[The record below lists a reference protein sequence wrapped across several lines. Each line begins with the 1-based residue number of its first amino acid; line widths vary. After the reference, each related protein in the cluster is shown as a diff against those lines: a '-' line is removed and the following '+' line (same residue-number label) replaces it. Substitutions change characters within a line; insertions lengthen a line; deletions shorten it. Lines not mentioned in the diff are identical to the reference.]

1 MGAPPPPIRVSVDAA
16 SGVLGDVVTRT
27 IRSAPGIELVDP
39 PTRASTTD
47 AGVADVVIL
56 AGTDPDTV
64 TWPTPELGCGS
75 TRLLAISDDGHRS
88 CLFELLPRRE
98 TLGELTPETLIAA
111 VRRPLPRVLAARQ
124 PATDKHPHHRQL
136 RASPLAP
143 RRPNAHEED

>member
-1 MGAPPPPIRVSVDAA
+1 MDALP
-16 SGVLGDVVTRT
+16 GVLGDVVTRT
-27 IRSAPGIELVDP
+27 IRAAPGIELVDASP
-39 PTRASTTD
+39 PATTRA
-47 AGVADVVIL
+47 AAPDVVIL

-64 TWPTPELGCGS
+64 TWPTPELGYAA

-111 VRRPLPRVLAARQ
+111 VRRPVPRVLAARSPELAASEQ
-124 PATDKHPHHRQL
+124 QL
-136 RASPLAP
+136 RASPLTP